1 MNARVKIETPRQ
13 PPEPC
18 NSVTVYDAIDPAT
31 LTPLQRVA
39 VDAILADLDM
49 LDSRII
55 ECLRLI
61 KSIGDTQRE
70 TDFPYDVAGA
80 IDTATLLQLI
90 PAVREEFQERFKRV
104 LRPWW
109 EASYQRRQVADQVMA
124 ELRDAG

>member
-1 MNARVKIETPRQ
+1 MSAPQIVTPRQ
-13 PPEPC
+13 LPDPC
-18 NSVTVYDAIDPAT
+18 HSVTVYDAIDPAT

-80 IDTATLLQLI
+80 IDAATLLQLI

-109 EASYQRRQVADQVMA
+109 EESYQRRKVADQVMA

>member
-1 MNARVKIETPRQ
+1 MNAKAQLVTPHQ
-13 PPEPC
+13 LPDPC

-49 LDSRII
+49 LDSRIV
-55 ECLRLI
+55 ECVRLI
-61 KSIGDTQRE
+61 HSIGNTQRE
-70 TDFPYDVAGA
+70 TEFPYDVAGA
-80 IDTATLLQLI
+80 IDAATLLNLI
-90 PAVREEFQERFKRV
+90 PKVREEFEERFKRV

-124 ELRDAG
+124 EMRDAG